1 MRSGGDNA
9 VFEDVAGS
17 EAEDADGF
25 DSDVLVG
32 GGVEDCGIGI
42 VSDSAGENVC
52 GAAAGV
58 GDVNERN
65 FDGLEGA
72 VIVEID
78 ACELADA
85 EFVVD
90 VHASMDFLAA
100 VAIDF
105 EAVVGF

>member
-1 MRSGGDNA
+1 M
-9 VFEDVAGS
+9 
-17 EAEDADGF
+17 
-25 DSDVLVG
+25 
-32 GGVEDCGIGI
+32 
-42 VSDSAGENVC
+42 
-52 GAAAGV
+52 

-90 VHASMDFLAA
+90 VHASMDFLVA

>member
-42 VSDSAGENVC
+42 VSDSAGENVW
-52 GAAAGV
+52 GG
-58 GDVNERN
+58 
-65 FDGLEGA
+65 
-72 VIVEID
+72 
-78 ACELADA
+78 
-85 EFVVD
+85 
-90 VHASMDFLAA
+90 
-100 VAIDF
+100 
-105 EAVVGF
+105 